1 MTRYVDNPINC
12 EAVKDFRD
20 AIADFQFDKVSLE
33 IVIQLLESKDA
44 PHEIKMSVL
53 ELVVERLEEDIEPLD
68 TPIQSYEQITSPKP
82 KDIVSSSD
90 FLIDEPFVDKHK
102 SDVEQLQ
109 SGSDIEDTNGK
120 LIHVKMLKG
129 YPENQQKDHIF
140 FDPVA
145 NYIDFFFSATVQ
157 TCFFCKNPSYHQM
170 PVHIA
175 ALIFIKHD
183 EEAQSSDQLLGW
195 LHWHFFIT

>member
-120 LIHVKMLKG
+120 LIHVKMLKE
-129 YPENQQKDHIF
+129 YPENQQEDHIF

-157 TCFFCKNPSYHQM
+157 TCFFCKNPRYHPL

-183 EEAQSSDQLLGW
+183 EEAQSRDQLLGW
-195 LHWHFFIT
+195 LHWHFSIT

>member
-1 MTRYVDNPINC
+1 
-12 EAVKDFRD
+12 VK
-20 AIADFQFDKVSLE
+20 
-33 IVIQLLESKDA
+33 SKNV
-44 PHEIKMSVL
+44 PHEIKMCVL
-53 ELVVERLEEDIEPLD
+53 ELVAERLEKDIEPLD

-102 SDVEQLQ
+102 SEVEQLQ
-109 SGSDIEDTNGK
+109 SWSDIEDTDGK
-120 LIHVKMLKG
+120 LVHVKVLKE
-129 YPENQQKDHIF
+129 YPENQQIDHLF

-145 NYIDFFFSATVQ
+145 NYMDFFFSATVQ
-157 TCFFCKNPSYHQM
+157 TCFFCKNPSYHPL

-183 EEAQSSDQLLGW
+183 EEAQSRDQLLGW
-195 LHWHFFIT
+195 LHWHFCIT